1 MTSASDFWIQAG
13 QLFPGHGAP
22 PLADQQIQISN
33 GTIAAIEPAS
43 GRTHTAPPRYVDI
56 LAPGFIDIQIN
67 GAGGVLFNDQPNL
80 AALKTI
86 SAAARLGGV
95 CHILPTFITAAERC
109 YEQAMQAVID
119 AAGLPGILGLHLEGP
134 FLSPERPG
142 IHDAR
147 FIRPIEIADIELL
160 CSFEGRLLLTLAP
173 EQTDKSTIKRLAEAG
188 IILFAGHS
196 AASIE
201 EMAEAALNGLSG
213 VTHLFNACSQLG
225 ARAPGIV
232 GAALTNPRL
241 FAGIIADGHHVHDA
255 NLQLAVSQMEN
266 RLCLVTDTMPSYGSE
281 RTDFMLAGQKITL
294 KDGKLNSE
302 AGQLA
307 GAHLGMDEAVRN
319 IMQRSSVRPEQ
330 ALDMASAIPAKIL
343 GLESEYGKIDIGRP
357 ASLTCL
363 DKEFHCCGVYVHGRP
378 YGGIAA

>member
-1 MTSASDFWIQAG
+1 MTSDTDFWIQAG

-22 PLADQQIQISN
+22 PLLDQQIQISN
-33 GTIAAIEPAS
+33 GKIAAIEPAS
-43 GRTHTAPPRYVDI
+43 RRTLSTPPRYVEI
-56 LAPGFIDIQIN
+56 IAPGFIDIQIN
-67 GAGGVLFNDQPNL
+67 GAGGVLFNDQPDL

-86 SAAARLGGV
+86 SAAARLGGT
-95 CHILPTFITAAERC
+95 CHILPTFITAAGQS
-109 YEQAMQAVID
+109 YKQAMQAVTD
-119 AAGLPGILGLHLEGP
+119 AAGLAEILGLHLEGP

-142 IHDAR
+142 IHDAG
-147 FIRPIEIADIELL
+147 FIRPIEAADIEGL
-160 CSFEGRLLLTLAP
+160 CRFDGRLLLTLAP
-173 EQTDKSTIKRLAEAG
+173 EHTDKKTMQRLTEAG

-196 AASIE
+196 AASLE
-201 EMAEAALNGLSG
+201 EMAEAAANGLSG
-213 VTHLFNACSQLG
+213 VTHLFNACSQIA

-266 RLCLVTDTMPSYGSE
+266 RLCLVTDTMPSYGATSI
-281 RTDFMLAGQKITL
+281 DFMLAGQKITL
-294 KDGKLNSE
+294 EDGRLTSE

-307 GAHLGMDEAVRN
+307 GAHLGMDDAVRN
-319 IMQRSSVRPEQ
+319 IIQRTSARPEQ

-343 GLESEYGKIDIGRP
+343 GLEDEYGKIDIGRP

-363 DKEFHCCGVYVHGRP
+363 DKGFRCCGVYVHGTP
-378 YGGIAA
+378 YMASPA

>member
-1 MTSASDFWIQAG
+1 MLT
-13 QLFPGHGAP
+13 
-22 PLADQQIQISN
+22 
-33 GTIAAIEPAS
+33 T
-43 GRTHTAPPRYVDI
+43 PPRYVDI

-67 GAGGVLFNDQPNL
+67 GAGGVLFNDQPDL
-80 AALKTI
+80 DALKAI
-86 SAAARLGGV
+86 SAAARLGGT
-95 CHILPTFITAAERC
+95 CHILPTFITAAGQS
-109 YEQAMQAVID
+109 YKQAMQAVTD
-119 AAGLPGILGLHLEGP
+119 AAGLAEILGLHLEGP

-147 FIRPIEIADIELL
+147 FIRPIEPADIDLL
-160 CSFEGRLLLTLAP
+160 CRFEGRLLLTLAP
-173 EQTDKSTIKRLAEAG
+173 EQTDASTIKRLAEAG

-196 AASIE
+196 DARME

-213 VTHLFNACSQLG
+213 VTHLFNACSQIA

-266 RLCLVTDTMPSYGSE
+266 RLCLVTDTMPSYGATSTE
-281 RTDFMLAGQKITL
+281 FMLAGQKITL
-294 KDGKLNSE
+294 KDGKLTSE

-307 GAHLGMDEAVRN
+307 GAHLGMDQAVRN
-319 IMQRSSVRPEQ
+319 ILQRSSVRPEQ

-343 GLESEYGKIDIGRP
+343 GLEAEYGKIAIGRP

-363 DKEFHCCGVYVHGRP
+363 DKGFHCCGVYVHGTP
-378 YGGIAA
+378 YMGSPA

>member
-1 MTSASDFWIQAG
+1 MTPDTDFWIEAG
-13 QLFPGHGAP
+13 LLFPGHGAP

-43 GRTHTAPPRYVDI
+43 GRARATPPRYVDI

-67 GAGGVLFNDQPNL
+67 GAGGVLFNDQPDL
-80 AALKTI
+80 AALKAI
-86 SAAARLGGV
+86 SAAARLGGT
-95 CHILPTFITAAERC
+95 CHILPTFITAAGQS
-109 YEQAMQAVID
+109 YKQAMQAVTD
-119 AAGLPGILGLHLEGP
+119 AAGLAEILGLHLEGP

-147 FIRPIEIADIELL
+147 FIRPIEPADIDLL
-160 CSFEGRLLLTLAP
+160 CRFDGRLLLTLAP
-173 EQTDKSTIKRLAEAG
+173 EQTDASTIKRLAEAG

-196 AASIE
+196 DARME
-201 EMAEAALNGLSG
+201 EMAEAALNGLCG
-213 VTHLFNACSQLG
+213 VTHLFNACSQIA

-266 RLCLVTDTMPSYGSE
+266 RLCLVTDTMPSYGATSTE
-281 RTDFMLAGQKITL
+281 FMLAGQKITL
-294 KDGKLNSE
+294 KDGKLTSE

-307 GAHLGMDEAVRN
+307 GAHLGMDQAVRN
-319 IMQRSSVRPEQ
+319 ILQRSSVRPEQ

-343 GLESEYGKIDIGRP
+343 GLEAEYGKIAIGRP

-363 DKEFHCCGVYVHGRP
+363 DKGFHCCGVYVHGTP
-378 YGGIAA
+378 YMGSPA